1 MSENCSDFGTETD
14 QFLEH
19 VPKTDPKSVHVL
31 KTDPKSEHVP
41 KTDPNSVH
49 VPKTDQFLFRNRN
62 KFGHGNGP

>member
-1 MSENCSDFGTETD
+1 MSEYCSDFGTETD

-19 VPKTDPKSVHVL
+19 VPKTDPKS
-31 KTDPKSEHVP
+31 DHVP
-41 KTDPNSVH
+41 KTDPKSVH